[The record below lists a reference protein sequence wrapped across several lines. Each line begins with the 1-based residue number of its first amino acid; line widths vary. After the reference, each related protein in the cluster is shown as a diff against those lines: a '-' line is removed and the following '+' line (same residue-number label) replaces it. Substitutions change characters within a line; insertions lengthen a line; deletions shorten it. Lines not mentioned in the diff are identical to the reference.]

1 MFLTRLGFNSK
12 MVITGDI
19 TQVDLPASRHSG
31 LIEVQAILEGV
42 PGVTF
47 VYFDD
52 HDVVRHR
59 LVSAIIRA
67 YGAHEAR
74 SAAARPAVEAPP
86 ARDDEATAGAC

>member
-1 MFLTRLGFNSK
+1 
-12 MVITGDI
+12 
-19 TQVDLPASRHSG
+19 
-31 LIEVQAILEGV
+31 V

>member
-1 MFLTRLGFNSK
+1 
-12 MVITGDI
+12 MVITGDV

-31 LIEVQAILEGV
+31 LIEIQTILKGV
-42 PGVTF
+42 PGINF
-47 VYFDD
+47 VYFDE

-74 SAAARPAVEAPP
+74 TRPRPAEGTPTAEPG
-86 ARDDEATAGAC
+86 AEDEATAGAP